1 MQAGR
6 GTDPEARGR
15 DLGSAAEE
23 WVEVEADRDQAQA
36 EEERELEA
44 PEEALV
50 RVRQEVCGKAAR
62 AEDRV
67 PAQVSEAGR
76 EAKGLVPAEVGER
89 VAVRVEVARVAEEER
104 VQALAEGAQ
113 AQQVAQD
120 LAAGALLAQELEEV
134 ERDRAERERQ
144 EDG

>member
-23 WVEVEADRDQAQA
+23 WVEAEADREA

-50 RVRQEVCGKAAR
+50 PVRQEVCGKAAR

-67 PAQVSEAGR
+67 SSQVSEAGR
-76 EAKGLVPAEVGER
+76 EAKGLAPAEVGER

-113 AQQVAQD
+113 AQEVAQD